1 MKNAVAVIGALCAML
16 CLILA
21 PAEAIESA
29 RYGLSLCAELI
40 LPSLLPFFAA
50 SALLVRLGVPR
61 SLGRLLA
68 PLARRLWGVSG
79 AGAAAFLTGIFG
91 GYPLGAQTVAEL
103 YANGQI
109 TKDEGDRLMRFCNN
123 SGPSFL
129 VGVIGG
135 GVFSSRG
142 AGLLLYAVH
151 VCAALTVGLLFR
163 GRVDTLSDPEP
174 PPVPEMRVSEAIVTS
189 VRQAVAALL
198 SVCGFVVCFCV
209 LAGLLDA
216 LGLWR
221 AAAALL
227 TRTVGMDERDA
238 RALLIGLLELSGG
251 VGALRGLTPTAAR
264 FVLAAFLSGWGGLCV
279 QFQSLAVLADTDLSA
294 RPLLTGRLLCAL
306 ISALLA
312 FALSRLIPLSPAP
325 LGLAVFS

>member
-50 SALLVRLGVPR
+50 SALLVRIGVPQL
-61 SLGRLLA
+61 LGRLLS

-79 AGAAAFLTGIFG
+79 AGAAAFLTGICG

-109 TKDEGDRLMRFCNN
+109 TKEEGDRLLRFCNN

-135 GVFSSRG
+135 GLFSSRG

-151 VCAALTVGLLFR
+151 VCAAMTVGLLFR
-163 GRVDTLSDPEP
+163 RRDVLLPAPESAP
-174 PPVPEMRVSEAIVTS
+174 APEIRLSEAIVAS

-221 AAAALL
+221 TASALL
-227 TRTVGMDERDA
+227 SQMVGMDASDA

-251 VGALRGLTPTAAR
+251 VGALRGLPPTAAR

-279 QFQSLAVLADTDLSA
+279 QFQSLAVLAETDLSG
-294 RPLLTGRLLCAL
+294 RSLLLGRLLCAL

-312 FALSRLIPLSPAP
+312 FALCRLAPLSPAP
-325 LGLAVFS
+325 LALAVFS